1 MRKLNNLTTKS
12 GYITLVGKPNAG
24 KSTLMNALMGTKLSI
39 VTPKPQTT
47 RKRVLGIYT
56 DEDMQIVFHDTPG
69 ILKPRY
75 EMQKTMMEY
84 VDESMRDA
92 DIIAVLLDL
101 EKCSDPKTYFHETF
115 LENLKNISKPKILIL
130 NKLDKKADRK
140 EVLPLIITFSEMAIF
155 QEIIPL
161 SALKNSNID
170 TFLEVAKKYLP
181 LGSFYYDPEML
192 STQPQRFF
200 VSEMI
205 REHIFTGFGD
215 EVPYSTEVQIL
226 EFKERENGKWY
237 ISADIIVER
246 DSQKRIII
254 GKSGAKIKSIGEK
267 ARADIEEHLGLP
279 IYLELFVKV
288 RKDWRDKIGMLK
300 SLGY

>member
-1 MRKLNNLTTKS
+1 MSTKS
-12 GYITLVGKPNAG
+12 GYIALVGKPNAG

-56 DEDMQIVFHDTPG
+56 DGDMQIVFHDTPG
-69 ILKPRY
+69 LLKPKY
-75 EMQKTMMEY
+75 EMQRTMMEY
-84 VDESMRDA
+84 VDDSMRDA

-101 EKCSDPKTYFHETF
+101 EKCRDPKTYFHETF
-115 LENLKNISKPKILIL
+115 IENLSRIKKPKILLL
-130 NKLDKKADRK
+130 NKLDTKTDRK
-140 EVLPLIITFSEMAIF
+140 EVLPLIIAINEMALF
-155 QEIIPL
+155 DEIIPM
-161 SALKNSNID
+161 SALKSSNIG

-181 LGSFYYDPEML
+181 EGVFYYDPEML

-205 REHIFTGFGD
+205 REHIFRGFGD
-215 EVPYSTEVQIL
+215 EVPYSTEVSIS
-226 EFKERENGKWY
+226 EFKERENGKWF

-246 DSQKRIII
+246 DSQKKIMI
-254 GKSGAKIKSIGEK
+254 GKGGLKIKTIGEK

-288 RKDWRDKIGMLK
+288 RKDWRDKKNMLK
-300 SLGY
+300 SFGY